1 MNQSTK
7 KLDYIP
13 GLDGIRALAALLVIF
28 THWPNNALS
37 LKFGWIGV
45 NIFFVLSGFLITRIL
60 LNSKSH
66 DISTYLR
73 TFFCKRALRI
83 FPVYYLFVFTTFFV
97 IFALYNFVP
106 PLKTHELIAMGLN
119 TFRHDWLAYLTYTI
133 NLKMNMAYFFKW
145 PMYTHA
151 ILGHVWSLAVEEQ
164 FYIIFPF
171 VVYFSSTS
179 TLKKI
184 VISIILICPL
194 IRLCSALFIVNMV
207 SNRFWLGEFIYT
219 NPFCQADALA
229 TGALLALYPIKIK
242 FPYLIFFIVSLL
254 FITVGLTCFLFLRK
268 AGYFL
273 VAGSSLGFD
282 FPAFWLDEKSPWLLF
297 NIRSFYQY
305 SLVNLL
311 AFTLIAPAVGQKGI
325 FPLIFESNTIAQF
338 CL

>member
-1 MNQSTK
+1 
-7 KLDYIP
+7 
-13 GLDGIRALAALLVIF
+13 
-28 THWPNNALS
+28 
-37 LKFGWIGV
+37 
-45 NIFFVLSGFLITRIL
+45 
-60 LNSKSH
+60 
-66 DISTYLR
+66 
-73 TFFCKRALRI
+73 
-83 FPVYYLFVFTTFFV
+83 
-97 IFALYNFVP
+97 
-106 PLKTHELIAMGLN
+106 
-119 TFRHDWLAYLTYTI
+119 
-133 NLKMNMAYFFKW
+133 MAYFFKW

-282 FPAFWLDEKSPWLLF
+282 FPAFCLDEKSPWLLL

-325 FPLIFESNTIAQF
+325 FPLIFESKPVVYFGKISYGVYLFHGPVLAFFIMGFDYFGGWQKFTSQMPKQILVFIVYLSVVIALAHLSYKYF
-338 CL
+338 ERKIIDKYAPKIN